1 MKKMVLLLLLIATL
15 LYAKNTDL
23 VNLSTKS
30 IQAKLNIVNGS
41 AAECVMDYFYTN
53 SKWIKIKGEVGRN
66 GIDGLYIKKQN
77 GIVKDVL
84 VAESKWNTSRLGRS
98 GKNKLT
104 KQMSQKWVLRT
115 LERLKKFGTIDDF
128 EVIKRFIQNNQYR
141 ARLFKLIPVGSD
153 SIQIKL
159 YKIKNKGFNAYD
171 IFPERDLEAIVLKKP
186 KNSFQKD
193 IVKAYNHCRN
203 EGLDK
208 YLSGLMDRQKAILL
222 DDNYL
227 KANDVIK
234 VMKN

>member
-1 MKKMVLLLLLIATL
+1 MVASLQS
-15 LYAKNTDL
+15 KNIP
-23 VNLSTKS
+23 LSKLSSRT
-30 IQAKLNIVNGS
+30 IQAKLNIVNGY

-53 SKWIKIKGEVGRN
+53 SKWTKIEGEVGRN

-77 GIVKDVL
+77 GIVRDVL
-84 VAESKWNTSRLGRS
+84 VAESKWNTSQLGRS

-104 KQMSQKWVLRT
+104 KQMSQKWVLKT
-115 LERLKKFGTIDDF
+115 VERLQKFGTIDDF
-128 EVIKRFIQNNQYR
+128 ETIKRFIQNNQYR
-141 ARLFKLIPVGSD
+141 ARLFKLLPVGSD

-159 YKIKNKGFNAYD
+159 YKIKNKGFNTYD
-171 IFPERDLEAIVLKKP
+171 IFPERDLEAIVLAKP

-208 YLSGLMDRQKAILL
+208 YLSGLTDRQKAILL

-234 VMKN
+234 VMKH